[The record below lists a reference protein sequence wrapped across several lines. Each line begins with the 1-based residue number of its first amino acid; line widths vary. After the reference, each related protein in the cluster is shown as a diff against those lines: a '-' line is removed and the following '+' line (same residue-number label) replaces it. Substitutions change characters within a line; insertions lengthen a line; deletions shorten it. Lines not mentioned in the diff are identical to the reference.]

1 MKLRWSSY
9 TGNSLPLEQQRGEVF
24 VGATARDRKA
34 RTVPALLPWGP
45 ASATFSSRH
54 QTPPSRWKPLRHR
67 AHCTPRCGTAVFVG
81 RSGLSRRRSFTTL
94 VVYTVS
100 DTGGMEHSSSQ
111 NTLFHTPV
119 EWTTLRPPAHRL
131 APSTAMTRRS
141 PPPQRLPFSTLLPCF
156 GSGESGSTSA
166 QSSWWN
172 IRRGGALRLAGNW
185 SAVLAVYVAAEK
197 AAHRDRHGNTRAFK
211 VSIRSTETFIRALPT
226 ARQSAAPV

>member
-9 TGNSLPLEQQRGEVF
+9 NGALPLEQQGEKSF
-24 VGATARDRKA
+24 PYRPCFAT
-34 RTVPALLPWGP
+34 LGP
-45 ASATFSSRH
+45 ASATFLLVIRLP
-54 QTPPSRWKPLRHR
+54 PPSRWKPLRHR

-111 NTLFHTPV
+111 NTL
-119 EWTTLRPPAHRL
+119 
-131 APSTAMTRRS
+131 

-156 GSGESGSTSA
+156 GQEESGSTSA

-172 IRRGGALRLAGNW
+172 IRRGGALRLAGE
-185 SAVLAVYVAAEK
+185 L